1 MSDEHGLEGGEN
13 TAMTRVDSPIAT
25 SGALD
30 GGGKRARILLIS
42 PQLRVHKVQL
52 PRFQPSLGLG
62 YMAAVLEQCGHE
74 VKILDAAIE
83 GVATVIDEGEGLSTI
98 GLTDAELKA
107 RVAEY
112 APDLVGIS
120 CLFSSQAG
128 QAFHVADL
136 VKQLNQEIVV
146 VLGGI
151 HASEMFAKVME
162 AQPSIDYILRGEGD
176 FALEALATRLVNS
189 GDVRT
194 LPGVVWRENGQVRS
208 TPTGPLI
215 PDINVLPMPAWH
227 LMEMEKYFQVGLFHA
242 PYSQTGRVGSIMTS
256 RGCPEHCFF
265 CSSSEYFGHRFR
277 PRSAENVINEITH
290 LKKTYAIDEIQIEDD
305 VFTTNP
311 KRVHDICAGIQPLTL
326 RLCTPNGIRADYPT
340 DMKRKREMFRA
351 MKEAGFYQITF
362 GVESGVQWVID
373 NLVKKRLDLSQIGP
387 SIRVAQEEGLLVHT
401 FFILGFPTE
410 TKEQM
415 LATIKFAEEI
425 QADSYSFSIASPLPG
440 TVMWQMCEKLGLFV
454 EGFDPTQIVFTKTN
468 IKQVDMTGEEL
479 FNLVYETNRRL
490 NEEAKHRSAERL
502 ELYEQLARRAS
513 NLGSRPKHSVTG
525 TVGARSLFDGGAS

>member
-1 MSDEHGLEGGEN
+1 
-13 TAMTRVDSPIAT
+13 MTRVDSPIAT

-30 GGGKRARILLIS
+30 GGGKRARVLLIS

-74 VKILDAAIE
+74 VKILDAAVE
-83 GVATVIDEGEGLSTI
+83 GVAIVIDEGKGLSTI

-136 VKQLNQEIVV
+136 VKQLNREIVV

-151 HASEMFAKVME
+151 HASEMFDKVMR
-162 AQPSIDYILRGEGD
+162 AQPSIDYIVRGEGD
-176 FALEALATRLVNS
+176 FGLEAFAATLVDG
-189 GDVRT
+189 GDVRA

-208 TPTGPLI
+208 TPSAPLI
-215 PDINVLPMPAWH
+215 PDINTLPMPAWH
-227 LMEMEKYFQVGLFHA
+227 LMRMESYFQIGLFHA

-277 PRSAENVINEITH
+277 SRSAENVIKEITH
-290 LKKTYAIDEIQIEDD
+290 LKETYAVDEIQIEDD
-305 VFTTNP
+305 AFTTNP
-311 KRVHDICAGIQPLTL
+311 KRVVDICAGIQPLKL
-326 RLCTPNGIRADYPT
+326 RLCTPNGIRADYPA
-340 DMKRKREMFRA
+340 DMKRKREMFRS
-351 MKEAGFYQITF
+351 MKAAGFYQVTL
-362 GVESGVQWVID
+362 GVESGVQRVID

-387 SIRVAQEEGLLVHT
+387 TIRVAQEEGLLVHA

-415 LATIKFAEEI
+415 LQTVKFAEEI

-440 TVMWQMCEKLGLFV
+440 TAMWEMCEKLDLFV

-468 IKQVDMTGEEL
+468 IKPADMTVEEL
-479 FNLVYETNRRL
+479 FNLVYDSNQRL
-490 NEEAKHRSAERL
+490 NEDAKHRNAERL
-502 ELYEQLARRAS
+502 KLYERLAERTS
-513 NLGSRPKHSVTG
+513 KFGSRPKHSVTRTG
-525 TVGARSLFDGGAS
+525 GARSLFDGGAS

>member
-1 MSDEHGLEGGEN
+1 
-13 TAMTRVDSPIAT
+13 
-25 SGALD
+25 
-30 GGGKRARILLIS
+30 
-42 PQLRVHKVQL
+42 
-52 PRFQPSLGLG
+52 
-62 YMAAVLEQCGHE
+62 MAAVLVQRGHE

-83 GVATVIDEGEGLSTI
+83 GFTTVIDEGNDLSTI
-98 GLTDAELKA
+98 GLTDAEIKA
-107 RVAEY
+107 RVSEF
-112 APDLVGIS
+112 APDLIGIS

-128 QAFHVADL
+128 KAFHAAEVI
-136 VKQLNQEIVV
+136 KQLSKNIVV

-151 HASEMFAKVME
+151 HASELFVEIMQ
-162 AQPSIDYILRGEGD
+162 AQPCVDYILRGEGD
-176 FALEALATRLVNS
+176 FGLEAFATMLVNG
-189 GDVRT
+189 GDVRR
-194 LPGVVWRENGQVRS
+194 LPGVVWREDGQIKS
-208 TPTGPLI
+208 TPGAPLI
-215 PDINVLPMPAWH
+215 PDINVLPMPAWQ
-227 LMEMEKYFQVGLFHA
+227 LMRMEEYFQVGLFHG

-290 LKKTYAIDEIQIEDD
+290 LKETYAIHEIQIEDD

-311 KRVHDICAGIQPLTL
+311 KRVHDICAGIKTLGL

-351 MKEAGFYQITF
+351 MKESGFYQITF

-373 NLVKKRLDLSQIGP
+373 NLVKKRLNLSQIGP
-387 SIRVAQEEGLLVHT
+387 SIRVAKEEGLLVHT

-415 LATIKFAEEI
+415 LQTIKFAEEI

-440 TVMWQMCEKLGLFV
+440 TAMWEMCEKLDLFV
-454 EGFDPTQIVFTKTN
+454 EGFDPTQIVFTKPN
-468 IKQVDMTGEEL
+468 IKLADMMPEEL

-490 NEEAKHRSAERL
+490 NEEAKHRSAERVK
-502 ELYEQLARRAS
+502 LYEHLAERTS
-513 NLGSRPKHSVTG
+513 GFGSRPKHSVTG
-525 TVGARSLFDGGAS
+525 TAGARSLFDGGTAG